1 MRIFFCFLD
10 NCMWVCCVKLSKLW
24 RKYLSSA
31 VIMLKNSPKILHIE
45 RSSISSISF
54 ILINKSNKRAVV
66 QISTVFGTV
75 YHVAYLRSV
84 WNGTLTFDI
93 CLTTFFGISIF
104 VSASA
109 MRFIFFSKC
118 PKFKLDFKNRES
130 KP

>member
-84 WNGTLTFDI
+84 WNGTFLTFV
-93 CLTTFFGISIF
+93 LL
-104 VSASA
+104 
-109 MRFIFFSKC
+109 RFSQSVFSSVHQLWGSYFFSKC
-118 PKFKLDFKNRES
+118 SKFKLDFKNRES